1 MRVCTLFEREEKRL
15 PIVLPSGWAVINMKK
30 INLSLSFQRGFI
42 KDETILSASD
52 PTPTSI
58 RLRAWGQKRR
68 G

>member
-1 MRVCTLFEREEKRL
+1 MVWASLKREAKSL
-15 PIVLPSGWAVINMKK
+15 PIVLPSGWAVIKRRKNQFKSRFLK
-30 INLSLSFQRGFI
+30 GFI

-52 PTPTSI
+52 PTPTTI

>member
-1 MRVCTLFEREEKRL
+1 MVWASLKREAKSL
-15 PIVLPSGWAVINMKK
+15 PIVLPSGWASLKQVRTG
-30 INLSLSFQRGFI
+30 LSPGFQRGFI

-52 PTPTSI
+52 PTPTTI